1 MYQRAG
7 GTGPRLYHKIARSH
21 AARCHHN
28 ALRAALPCRR
38 RLSLGQ
44 AAVPSG
50 EEACSGAAVTGGE
63 RAAAGG
69 SAADDTESG
78 SHEVAAYLC

>member
-1 MYQRAG
+1 
-7 GTGPRLYHKIARSH
+7 
-21 AARCHHN
+21 
-28 ALRAALPCRR
+28 
-38 RLSLGQ
+38 
-44 AAVPSG
+44 VPSG

-78 SHEVAAYLC
+78 SHEVAAYLCLTACAGPV